1 VKHSAGA
8 AARDSGASPATRAP
22 PSDCDLLIA
31 GGGPVGA
38 AVALGLRGIG
48 LEVALVELDARP
60 RPEFRPIALS
70 HGSRQILERLGR
82 FGQLAA
88 TPIETIH
95 VSQAGGFGRTVI
107 RREDHGLPALG
118 YVCDAGALAG
128 VLAGAASPERVT
140 GRVLGWQAEGD
151 GLRVAVEAGG
161 REHAIAA
168 RLLVLADGGQIVG
181 DDLAMRD
188 YGQTAIVAQVRTEI
202 VQRGTA
208 WERFTDDGPLALL
221 PDVEGG
227 SALVW
232 TVRGGEAS
240 RLLDA
245 SGERFLALLGAR
257 FGQRL
262 GRFVAAGPR
271 SSFPLR
277 LAFRRSNVAGAR
289 TVAVGNAAQ
298 TLHPVAGQGL
308 NLGLRDAI
316 ELAALV
322 RRTAPAAL
330 GGEAFLAEY
339 GARRRID
346 RLAAIGVTNFLAG
359 IFADGSPPL
368 RAARGLGL
376 VALDLLP
383 PARRLFA
390 RRMMLGLR
398 GAP

>member
-1 VKHSAGA
+1 VKHAEGAGQ
-8 AARDSGASPATRAP
+8 RGPRRSTGRA
-22 PSDCDLLIA
+22 DCDLLIA

-48 LEVALVELDARP
+48 LDVALVEADAKP
-60 RPEFRPIALS
+60 RPEFRPIALAY
-70 HGSRQILERLGR
+70 GSRQILERLGVFGR
-82 FGQLAA
+82 FAA

-107 RREDHGLPALG
+107 RREDHGVPALG
-118 YVCDAGALAG
+118 YVCDAGALAE
-128 VLAGAASPERVT
+128 VLAEAAAPERVA
-140 GRVLGWQAEGD
+140 GRVVGWRADGE
-151 GLRVAVEAGG
+151 GLRVTVDTGSGAHEV
-161 REHAIAA
+161 AA
-168 RLLVLADGGQIVG
+168 RLLVLADGGQIGG

-188 YGQTAIVAQVRTEI
+188 YGQAAIVARVRTEI
-202 VQRGTA
+202 VRPGTA
-208 WERFTDDGPLALL
+208 WERFTDAGPLALL
-221 PDVEGG
+221 PDEDAT

-232 TVRGGEAS
+232 TVRAAEAP
-240 RLLDA
+240 RLLEA
-245 SGERFLALLGAR
+245 SGERFLASLGAR

-262 GRFVAAGPR
+262 GRFVATGPR

-277 LAFRRSNVAGAR
+277 LVFRRSNVAGPR

-298 TLHPVAGQGL
+298 ALHPVAGQGL

-316 ELAALV
+316 ELGALV
-322 RRTAPAAL
+322 RRTAPGAL
-330 GGEAFLAEY
+330 GGERFLAEY
-339 GARRRID
+339 RARRRVD
-346 RLAAIGVTNFLAG
+346 RFAAIGVTNFLAG
-359 IFADGSPPL
+359 VFADRSPPL